1 MKCRD
6 CGAPM
11 VFITNTA
18 TGRRIP
24 CDPHPDRRGNVA
36 ATLAPAGGLT
46 GRVLTKAAPAPIGEE
61 RLYMP
66 HKATCAAARRPVNKR
81 PNPPPALF

>member
-1 MKCRD
+1 MNCRD
-6 CGAPM
+6 CGSPM
-11 VFITNTA
+11 VFITNQA

-36 ATLAPAGGLT
+36 ATYGPAGGLI
-46 GRVLTKAAPAPIGEE
+46 GRVLTKTQPAPLGDE

-66 HKATCAAARRPVNKR
+66 HKATCAAVRRTSKPD
-81 PNPPPALF
+81 PPPALF